1 MGPDQP
7 DQPGHRFL
15 EPPPLPAQLATRN
28 RGDPVLGRTGRRR
41 RHHSCPACLPDGS
54 GAGAAGVLRRTHM
67 ASIEL
72 HDLTKHY
79 KQGATT
85 VRAVDGISLAIEAGE
100 FVSIVGRSG
109 SGKTTTLDL
118 LGLLLRP
125 TSGQVILDGVD
136 TGKLRDG
143 ARADLRGKKLG
154 FIFQEFNLLPS
165 LNAIQNVML
174 PLRYHKNGKDGK
186 ARAAALLEEV
196 GLKDRMHHRP
206 DQLSG
211 GEQQR
216 VAIARAL
223 ISRPSLVLGDEPTGE
238 VDSETSQQIIS
249 LMRRM
254 NREHGVTFILVTH
267 DTDVASQTDRVI
279 RLKDGK
285 VLSDLRATRD
295 QKFMTGADLQGA
307 IA

>member
-1 MGPDQP
+1 
-7 DQPGHRFL
+7 
-15 EPPPLPAQLATRN
+15 
-28 RGDPVLGRTGRRR
+28 
-41 RHHSCPACLPDGS
+41 
-54 GAGAAGVLRRTHM
+54 M
-67 ASIEL
+67 AIIEL

-79 KQGATT
+79 KQGSTT
-85 VRAVDGISLAIEAGE
+85 VKALDGVNLTIEPGE
-100 FVSIVGRSG
+100 FISIVGRSG
-109 SGKTTTLDL
+109 SGKTTALDL

-125 TSGQVILDGVD
+125 TSGTILLDSAD

-154 FIFQEFNLLPS
+154 FVFQEFNLLPG

-196 GLKDRMHHRP
+196 GLKDRVHHRP
-206 DQLSG
+206 DQMSG

-216 VAIARAL
+216 TAIARAL
-223 ISRPSLVLGDEPTGE
+223 INRPSLVLGDEPTGE
-238 VDSETSQQIIS
+238 VDSETSQQLVG

-254 NREHGVTFILVTH
+254 NREHGVTFVIVTH
-267 DTDVASQTDRVI
+267 DMDVAAQTDRVI

-285 VLSDLRATRD
+285 VLSDVRANAD
-295 QKFMTGADLQGA
+295 QTYLAKLERGEGAA
-307 IA
+307 

>member
-1 MGPDQP
+1 
-7 DQPGHRFL
+7 
-15 EPPPLPAQLATRN
+15 
-28 RGDPVLGRTGRRR
+28 
-41 RHHSCPACLPDGS
+41 
-54 GAGAAGVLRRTHM
+54 M

-79 KQGATT
+79 KQGAT
-85 VRAVDGISLAIEAGE
+85 VVKAVDGISLAIEAGE

-125 TSGQVILDGVD
+125 TGGKILLDGTD
-136 TGKLRDG
+136 TGKLRDW
-143 ARADLRGKKLG
+143 ARADARGKKIG
-154 FIFQEFNLLPS
+154 FVFQDFNLLPG
-165 LNAIQNVML
+165 LNAIENVML

-186 ARAAALLEEV
+186 ARATALLDEV

-211 GEQQR
+211 GEKQR
-216 VAIARAL
+216 VAIARSL
-223 ISRPSLVLGDEPTGE
+223 INRPSLVLGDEPTGE
-238 VDSETSQQIIS
+238 VDSETSQQIIG

-254 NREHGVTFILVTH
+254 NREHGVTFVIVTH
-267 DTDVASQTDRVI
+267 DMDVSAQTDRVI

-285 VLSDLRATRD
+285 VLSDVRADAD
-295 QKFMTGADLQGA
+295 QAYLAKLERGEGAA
-307 IA
+307 

>member
-1 MGPDQP
+1 
-7 DQPGHRFL
+7 
-15 EPPPLPAQLATRN
+15 
-28 RGDPVLGRTGRRR
+28 
-41 RHHSCPACLPDGS
+41 
-54 GAGAAGVLRRTHM
+54 M

-72 HDLTKHY
+72 IDLSKHY
-79 KQGATT
+79 KQGSTIVKAL
-85 VRAVDGISLAIEAGE
+85 DGVNLSIESGE

-109 SGKTTTLDL
+109 SGKTTALDL

-125 TSGQVILDGVD
+125 TSGQVMLDGTD

-154 FIFQEFNLLPS
+154 FVFQEFNLLPG
-165 LNAIQNVML
+165 LTAIQNVML

-186 ARAAALLEEV
+186 ARAAMLLDEV
-196 GLKDRMHHRP
+196 GLKDRIHHRP

-216 VAIARAL
+216 TAIARAL
-223 ISRPSLVLGDEPTGE
+223 INRPSLVLGDEPTGE
-238 VDSETSQQIIS
+238 VDSETSQQIVA

-254 NREHGVTFILVTH
+254 NRDHGVTFVIVTH
-267 DTDVASQTDRVI
+267 DMDVAGQTDRMI

-285 VLSDLRATRD
+285 VLSDARVNPEQTYLATLD
-295 QKFMTGADLQGA
+295 HKESVA
-307 IA
+307 